1 MIKPF
6 LLAAACT
13 AAWTAAS
20 AQEMARY
27 PLVFAGPQGL
37 EVVVAPIEGDKEAL
51 VRVSG
56 INHPID
62 KVVFLGKVQPRSA
75 GNQSWVTQIDGRDF
89 ALVHKQ
95 VPGYGGGDRYSA
107 SLPGQRDAV
116 PLRFDEHASKRLS
129 PATIKASYLSQK
141 KSGVQEKLARF
152 DRDKRVAQIQARLAE
167 KDAAAASACGAP
179 VKTTV
184 DWPTI
189 DEDKLGRLSIQS
201 FCGTV
206 ASALDS
212 MCRNQ
217 PDFKPKAAAL
227 GQISCQFGPEL
238 KLRREGGRVVVITR
252 EDAPNQGDFAQ
263 QFLRNQ

>member
-1 MIKPF
+1 

-27 PLVFAGPQGL
+27 PLVFGGPQGL

-56 INHPID
+56 INHAID
-62 KVVFLGKVQPRSA
+62 KVVFLARSQA
-75 GNQSWVTQIDGRDF
+75 RGTSGQDWVTQIDGRDF
-89 ALVHKQ
+89 ALVQKQ
-95 VPGYGGGDRYSA
+95 SSGYGGERYVA
-107 SLPGQRDAV
+107 YLPGQRDGV
-116 PLRFDEHASKRLS
+116 PLRYDEPASKRLA
-129 PATIKASYLSQK
+129 PAGIKASYLSQK
-141 KSGVQEKLARF
+141 KNGVQDKLARF
-152 DRDKRVAQIQARLAE
+152 DRDKRVAQIQAGLAE
-167 KDAAAASACGAP
+167 KDADASRACGAP

-184 DWPTI
+184 DWQSI
-189 DEDKLGRLSIQS
+189 DEDKLKRLSIQG

-238 KLRREGGRVVVITR
+238 KLRTEGGRVVFTTR
-252 EDAPNQGDFAQ
+252 EDAPNQDDFAQ